1 MNDTIHID
9 NETLV
14 AYIYD
19 EVDAPDKARVARH
32 LQECRTC
39 GGEYAALTGVR
50 TVLQAWAPPHAGLGF
65 TVVPRAEAE
74 PAARVLRPVPWWN
87 TAPVWAQAAAAILVL
102 AVSAAVA
109 NIQVRS
115 SAEGVVVTTGWLAPA
130 SARERTSEPRRAPAD
145 LSAGALAEA
154 EAATGREGGPPVTP
168 APVAAASAAAT
179 EEWKAALLSL
189 EQQLRNEIRS
199 SRTADALVRA
209 SSRSGADE
217 ATLRRVQELLAASE
231 ARQERNLA
239 LRLTQFNRDVN
250 IQRQADLIRIQ
261 QLFGHSEGEIS
272 KQRQML
278 NYVMRASA
286 PQQ

>member
-1 MNDTIHID
+1 MNEMIHIE

-19 EVDAPDKARVARH
+19 EIDAPEKARVARH
-32 LQECRTC
+32 LQECRAC
-39 GGEYAALTGVR
+39 GAEYAALTGVR

-65 TVVPRAEAE
+65 AVTQQPEAE
-74 PAARVLRPVPWWN
+74 QTARVLRPAQWWS
-87 TAPVWAQAAAAILVL
+87 TVPVWLQAVAAILVL

-115 SAEGVVVTTGWLAPA
+115 GADGLVVTTGWMSHTPA
-130 SARERTSEPRRAPAD
+130 AI
-145 LSAGALAEA
+145 
-154 EAATGREGGPPVTP
+154 TP
-168 APVAAASAAAT
+168 APIASTTAGDK
-179 EEWKAALLSL
+179 EWQAALVSL
-189 EQQLRNEIRS
+189 EQQLRNEIRAGRPS
-199 SRTADALVRA
+199 EAIVRT
-209 SSRSGADE
+209 STRSGADE
-217 ATLRRVQELLAASE
+217 ATVRRVQELLDASE
-231 ARQERNLA
+231 ARQERSLA

-250 IQRQADLIRIQ
+250 VQRQADLVRIQ

>member
-19 EVDAPDKARVARH
+19 EVDAPEKARVERH
-32 LQECRTC
+32 LQHCGTC

-65 TVVPRAEAE
+65 TVVPTAEAE
-74 PAARVLRPVPWWN
+74 RSARVLRPAKWWN
-87 TAPVWAQAAAAILVL
+87 TVPVWAQAAAAVLVL

-115 SAEGVVVTTGWLAPA
+115 GPDGFVVTTGWMSQSP
-130 SARERTSEPRRAPAD
+130 SAREQTSEPRR
-145 LSAGALAEA
+145 
-154 EAATGREGGPPVTP
+154 
-168 APVAAASAAAT
+168 VAAPITAAVVPAA
-179 EEWKAALLSL
+179 ENWKAALRSL
-189 EQQLRNEIRS
+189 EEELRNEIRT
-199 SRTADALVRA
+199 SRSADAVVRT

-217 ATLRRVQELLAASE
+217 ATIRRVMELLAASE

-239 LRLTQFNRDVN
+239 VRLTQFNRDVN
-250 IQRQADLIRIQ
+250 VQRQADLVRIQ
-261 QLFGHSEGEIS
+261 QLFGHSEGEIA
-272 KQRQML
+272 KQRQVL

>member
-1 MNDTIHID
+1 MNDTIHIE

-19 EVDAPDKARVARH
+19 EVDAPEKARVARH
-32 LQECRTC
+32 LRECRAC

-65 TVVPRAEAE
+65 AMAQPPDAGQ
-74 PAARVLRPVPWWN
+74 PARVLRPAQWWS
-87 TAPVWAQAAAAILVL
+87 TVPVWVQAVAAILVL

-109 NIQVRS
+109 NVQVRS
-115 SAEGVVVTTGWLAPA
+115 GPDGFVVTTGWMSQPAPA
-130 SARERTSEPRRAPAD
+130 AA
-145 LSAGALAEA
+145 
-154 EAATGREGGPPVTP
+154 AATPVVT
-168 APVAAASAAAT
+168 ASAAGS
-179 EEWKAALLSL
+179 EEWKAALVSL

-199 SRTADALVRA
+199 SRPAAAIVRA

-217 ATLRRVQELLAASE
+217 ATVRRVQELLAASE
-231 ARQERNLA
+231 ARQERSLA

-250 IQRQADLIRIQ
+250 VQRQADLVRIQ

>member
-1 MNDTIHID
+1 MNDMHID

-19 EVDAPDKARVARH
+19 EIDAADKTRVARH
-32 LQECRTC
+32 LQHCGTC

-50 TVLQAWAPPHAGLGF
+50 TVLQSWTPPNAGLGF
-65 TVVPRAEAE
+65 TVVSKSEAE
-74 PAARVLRPVPWWN
+74 PARVLRPAQWWS
-87 TAPVWAQAAAAILVL
+87 TVPVWVQAAAAILVL
-102 AVSAAVA
+102 AVSAGVA

-115 SAEGVVVTTGWLAPA
+115 GADGFVVTTGWMGQPAAAPA
-130 SARERTSEPRRAPAD
+130 REQTRELGRNAAAP
-145 LSAGALAEA
+145 
-154 EAATGREGGPPVTP
+154 P
-168 APVAAASAAAT
+168 APVTAAAVPAA
-179 EEWKAALLSL
+179 EDWKAALGSL
-189 EQQLRNEIRS
+189 EQELRHEIRS
-199 SRTADALVRA
+199 GRSADAAVRTSA
-209 SSRSGADE
+209 RSGGDE
-217 ATLRRVQELLAASE
+217 ATIRRVQELLAASE
-231 ARQERNLA
+231 ARQERSLA

-250 IQRQADLIRIQ
+250 VQRQADLVRIQ

>member
-19 EVDAPDKARVARH
+19 EVDAPEKAWVARH
-32 LQECRTC
+32 LQECGTC

-50 TVLQAWAPPHAGLGF
+50 TVLQAWAPPQAGLGF
-65 TVVPRAEAE
+65 AVSQPPDAQ
-74 PAARVLRPVPWWN
+74 PARVLRPAQWWR
-87 TAPVWAQAAAAILVL
+87 TVPVWVQAVAAILVL
-102 AVSAAVA
+102 AASAAVA
-109 NIQVRS
+109 NIQFRS
-115 SAEGVVVTTGWLAPA
+115 GADGFVVTTGWMSTPA
-130 SARERTSEPRRAPAD
+130 Q
-145 LSAGALAEA
+145 
-154 EAATGREGGPPVTP
+154 AAVTP
-168 APVAAASAAAT
+168 APVAGVAAAGSQ
-179 EEWKAALLSL
+179 EWRAALVSL
-189 EQQLRNEIRS
+189 EQQLRSEIRA
-199 SRTADALVRA
+199 SRNTEGVVRA
-209 SSRSGADE
+209 SSRSGAE
-217 ATLRRVQELLAASE
+217 ATVRRVQELLSASE

-250 IQRQADLIRIQ
+250 VQRQADLVRIQ

>member
-9 NETLV
+9 NEILV

-19 EVDAPDKARVARH
+19 EVDAAEKARVARH
-32 LQECRTC
+32 LQQCGTC
-39 GGEYAALTGVR
+39 GREYAALTGVR
-50 TVLQAWAPPHAGLGF
+50 TVLQAWAPPDAGLGF
-65 TVVPRAEAE
+65 TVVPKSADE
-74 PAARVLRPVPWWN
+74 PARVLRPVQWWHSV
-87 TAPVWAQAAAAILVL
+87 PVWAQAAAAILVL

-115 SAEGVVVTTGWLAPA
+115 SADGFVVTTGWLASPA
-130 SARERTSEPRRAPAD
+130 PERTSELPAGV
-145 LSAGALAEA
+145 SAVTSAQA
-154 EAATGREGGPPVTP
+154 EAATGREAGP
-168 APVAAASAAAT
+168 APAVATRDAGA
-179 EEWKAALLSL
+179 EDWKAALVSL
-189 EQQLRNEIRS
+189 EQRLRGEIRS
-199 SRTADALVRA
+199 GRSADGVVRTA
-209 SSRSGADE
+209 SRPAVDE
-217 ATLRRVQELLAASE
+217 ATVRRVQELLAASE

-250 IQRQADLIRIQ
+250 VQRQADLVRIQ

>member
-19 EVDAPDKARVARH
+19 EVDAADKTRVARH
-32 LQECRTC
+32 LQQCGMC

-50 TVLQAWAPPHAGLGF
+50 TVLQAWAPPDAGLGF
-65 TVVPRAEAE
+65 TVVPKPAAE
-74 PAARVLRPVPWWN
+74 PARVLRPAQWWS
-87 TAPVWAQAAAAILVL
+87 TVPVWVQAAAAILVL
-102 AVSAAVA
+102 AVSAGLA

-115 SAEGVVVTTGWLAPA
+115 GADGFVVSTGWMSSA
-130 SARERTSEPRRAPAD
+130 SAREQTSELRRD
-145 LSAGALAEA
+145 RA
-154 EAATGREGGPPVTP
+154 EAATGREGGPPAAPP
-168 APVAAASAAAT
+168 APVTAAVVPAA
-179 EEWKAALLSL
+179 EDWKAALVSL
-189 EQQLRNEIRS
+189 EQELRNEIRS
-199 SRTADALVRA
+199 GRSAEAAVRT

-217 ATLRRVQELLAASE
+217 ATIRRVQELLSASE

-250 IQRQADLIRIQ
+250 VQRQADLVRIQ

>member
-19 EVDAPDKARVARH
+19 EVDASEKARVARH
-32 LQECRTC
+32 LQHCGTC

-50 TVLQAWAPPHAGLGF
+50 TVLQSWAPPHAGLGF
-65 TVVPRAEAE
+65 TVVPRDEAE
-74 PAARVLRPVPWWN
+74 PSARVLRPARWWN
-87 TAPVWAQAAAAILVL
+87 TVPVWAQAAAAILVL

-115 SAEGVVVTTGWLAPA
+115 GADGFVVTTGWMSPPA
-130 SARERTSEPRRAPAD
+130 S
-145 LSAGALAEA
+145 
-154 EAATGREGGPPVTP
+154 
-168 APVAAASAAAT
+168 ASAAAT
-179 EEWKAALLSL
+179 PATVTAPVAPAAEDWKAALLSL
-189 EQQLRNEIRS
+189 EEELRNEIRT
-199 SRTADALVRA
+199 SRNADAIVRT

-217 ATLRRVQELLAASE
+217 ATVRRVMELLAASE
-231 ARQERNLA
+231 ARQERSLA

-250 IQRQADLIRIQ
+250 VQRQADLVRIQ

>member
-1 MNDTIHID
+1 MNETIHID

-19 EVDAPDKARVARH
+19 EVDAAEKARVARH
-32 LQECRTC
+32 LQQCGTC

-50 TVLQAWAPPHAGLGF
+50 TVLQAWAPPDAGLGF
-65 TVVPRAEAE
+65 TVVPTSADGS
-74 PAARVLRPVPWWN
+74 ARVLRPAQWWRAVPL
-87 TAPVWAQAAAAILVL
+87 WAQAAAAILVL

-115 SAEGVVVTTGWLAPA
+115 SADGIVVTTGWLAPA
-130 SARERTSEPRRAPAD
+130 SARERTSELRRGPA
-145 LSAGALAEA
+145 
-154 EAATGREGGPPVTP
+154 EGGAAATP
-168 APVAAASAAAT
+168 APVVAETVAGADD
-179 EEWKAALLSL
+179 WKAALVSL

-199 SRTADALVRA
+199 SRSADAVVRT

-217 ATLRRVQELLAASE
+217 ATIRRVQELLAASE

-250 IQRQADLIRIQ
+250 VQRQADLVRIQ
-261 QLFGHSEGEIS
+261 QLFGHSESELS
-272 KQRQML
+272 RQRQAL

>member
-19 EVDAPDKARVARH
+19 EVDAPEQARVARH
-32 LQECRTC
+32 LQECGTC

-65 TVVPRAEAE
+65 AVSEQPDVQP
-74 PAARVLRPVPWWN
+74 ARVLRPARWWQ
-87 TAPVWAQAAAAILVL
+87 TVPVWVQAVAAILVL
-102 AVSAAVA
+102 AVGAAVA

-115 SAEGVVVTTGWLAPA
+115 GADGFVVTTGWMSPP
-130 SARERTSEPRRAPAD
+130 TQ
-145 LSAGALAEA
+145 
-154 EAATGREGGPPVTP
+154 AAVTR
-168 APVAAASAAAT
+168 APVAAAAT
-179 EEWKAALLSL
+179 AGSEEWKAALVSL
-189 EQQLRNEIRS
+189 EQQLRSEIRA
-199 SRTADALVRA
+199 SRNSDGVVRA
-209 SSRSGADE
+209 SYRSGADE
-217 ATLRRVQELLAASE
+217 ATVRRVQELLSASE

-250 IQRQADLIRIQ
+250 VQRQADLVRIQ

>member
-1 MNDTIHID
+1 MSDTIHID

-19 EVDAPDKARVARH
+19 EVDAAEKARVARH
-32 LQECRTC
+32 LQQCGTC
-39 GGEYAALTGVR
+39 GREYAALTGVR
-50 TVLQAWAPPHAGLGF
+50 TVLQAWAPPDAGLGF
-65 TVVPRAEAE
+65 TVVPRSADE
-74 PAARVLRPVPWWN
+74 PARVLRPAPWWH
-87 TAPVWAQAAAAILVL
+87 TVPVWAQAAAAILVL

-115 SAEGVVVTTGWLAPA
+115 SADGFVVTTGWMSSAPA
-130 SARERTSEPRRAPAD
+130 REQTSEPRRDAAPI
-145 LSAGALAEA
+145 
-154 EAATGREGGPPVTP
+154 
-168 APVAAASAAAT
+168 AAAVVPAA
-179 EEWKAALLSL
+179 EDWKAALVAL
-189 EQQLRNEIRS
+189 EQQLRSEIRS
-199 SRTADALVRA
+199 NRNDGVVRA
-209 SSRSGADE
+209 SSRPGADE
-217 ATLRRVQELLAASE
+217 ATIRRVQELLAASE

-250 IQRQADLIRIQ
+250 VQRQADLVRIQ

>member
-19 EVDAPDKARVARH
+19 EVDAADKTRVERH
-32 LQECRTC
+32 LQQCGTC

-50 TVLQAWAPPHAGLGF
+50 TVLQAWAPPDAGLGF
-65 TVVPRAEAE
+65 TVVPKSEAE
-74 PAARVLRPVPWWN
+74 PARVLRPAQWWN
-87 TAPVWAQAAAAILVL
+87 TVPVWVQAAAAILVL
-102 AVSAAVA
+102 AVSAGVA

-115 SAEGVVVTTGWLAPA
+115 GADGFVVTTGWMSAP
-130 SARERTSEPRRAPAD
+130 ARERASELGRD
-145 LSAGALAEA
+145 SSA
-154 EAATGREGGPPVTP
+154 TP
-168 APVAAASAAAT
+168 APVTAAVVPAA
-179 EEWKAALLSL
+179 EDWKAALGSL
-189 EQQLRNEIRS
+189 EQELRNEIRS
-199 SRTADALVRA
+199 GRSADAVVRTSA
-209 SSRSGADE
+209 RSGGDE
-217 ATLRRVQELLAASE
+217 ATIRRVQELLAASE

-250 IQRQADLIRIQ
+250 VQRQADLVRIQ